1 MNILFF
7 SGLANRGLGSL
18 ETAQDE
24 KIDQAVKM
32 RALEEGNQFYAEC
45 NFYQLFFLLIY
56 MFVFYF

>member
-24 KIDQAVKM
+24 KADQAVKM
-32 RALEEGNQFYAEC
+32 QALEEGNQFYAEC
-45 NFYQLFFLLIY
+45 NFYQLFFY
-56 MFVFYF
+56 